1 MSGFDADTVRWF
13 MARSLASCALAAGS
27 VLAGPMMSEAGVSP
41 RDYQRMV
48 EQLSEAVESRR
59 VVSAQTDSYD
69 VVFRRDPMRPI
80 IDPQGDVAMPQAL
93 RDGLSVQEI
102 LFAEQRP
109 LAVSDGDVFA
119 SGETVGPYTILGIRS
134 DGLVAQRGNQMLFI
148 PADQPS
154 MTSTALRPSPTARP
168 IESPLA
174 ATGIAASAPEVPE
187 RLVPVR
193 PFDLMSETNP
203 DAVRPAPARRD
214 DQSL

>member
-1 MSGFDADTVRWF
+1 MSGDAEQAGWIG
-13 MARSLASCALAAGS
+13 ARSLASCALAAGM
-27 VLAGPMMSEAGVSP
+27 VLAGPMKSEAGVSP

-59 VVSAQTDSYD
+59 VVSASFDAYD

-80 IDPQGDVAMPQAL
+80 IDQQGDVAMPQAL

-102 LFAEQRP
+102 LFADQRP
-109 LAVSDGDVFA
+109 LAVSDGEVFV

-154 MTSTALRPSPTARP
+154 AISTAFRPLRVVAPSAESSSHAPGAAQLPDGFVLGPWRP
-168 IESPLA
+168 VDVFSD
-174 ATGIAASAPEVPE
+174 V
-187 RLVPVR
+187 
-193 PFDLMSETNP
+193 NP
-203 DAVRPAPARRD
+203 AAVRPASTRRE
-214 DQSL
+214 DQSF